1 MVRERPV
8 ALVTGGASGIGRA
21 TACLLA
27 AEGWR
32 VGLIDWEAAALE
44 RAAAE
49 IGTPAAAV
57 ADVAREAEVE
67 PAVAALTDRLGGL
80 DGVVNAAGI
89 AVLQP
94 ALETDAATF
103 LRILDINVVGSFL
116 VARAAARLMRGRG
129 GAIVNI
135 ASVSG
140 LRGNVDRLA
149 YGASKAAVV
158 QMTRIM
164 AVEWAEHGIRVNA
177 VAPGPVET
185 PMAAAVHH
193 EAGRRLWIEA
203 TPMHRYAEPEEI
215 ATAIAFLLDP
225 KRSGYVTG
233 LCLPVDGGFSASGLH
248 QPPPSPGVG

>member
-21 TACLLA
+21 TASLLA

-32 VGLIDWEAAALE
+32 VGLIDRDAAAVQA
-44 RAAAE
+44 AAAE
-49 IGTPAAAV
+49 IGASAAAV
-57 ADVAREAEVE
+57 AADVAREAEVE
-67 PAVAALTDRLGGL
+67 EAVAALADRLGAP
-80 DGVVNAAGI
+80 DGVVNSAGI
-89 AVLQP
+89 AVLTP

-103 LRILDINVVGSFL
+103 RRILDINVVGSFL
-116 VARAAARLMRGRG
+116 VARAAARLMRVRG

-140 LRGNVDRLA
+140 LRGNVDRVA

-158 QMTRIM
+158 QMTRVM
-164 AVEWAEHGIRVNA
+164 AVEWAEHRIRVNA

-185 PMAAAVHH
+185 AMTAAAHL
-193 EAGRRLWIEA
+193 EAGRRMWIEA
-203 TPMHRYAEPEEI
+203 TPMHRYAGPHEI

-225 KRSGYVTG
+225 QRSGYVTG
-233 LCLPVDGGFSASGLH
+233 VCLPVDGGFSAGGLRRA
-248 QPPPSPGVG
+248 